1 MGQLDKPCVILGG
14 HYFLSSSSLIV
25 TEIYI
30 DAYDNTKPNLMVLLS
45 LAQMLFA
52 CPSFL
57 SRKQIGVTLFLAPHA
72 ILGDG
77 VFDAAAACHARCP
90 GLPSLP
96 PPVVVTC
103 TMYSA
108 VTRKTRKQGHVVI
121 CGILQIFG
129 SQRISR

>member
-96 PPVVVTC
+96 PPVVEVLV
-103 TMYSA
+103 SA
-108 VTRKTRKQGHVVI
+108 AI
-121 CGILQIFG
+121 P
-129 SQRISR
+129 